1 MMRLFGYE
9 IRRIPPEEPFDIDV
23 SHSITFDPGNAHIRI
38 RPKPGY
44 RLCEP
49 GEGGVDKIWV
59 DIEGD
64 KLLGVL
70 KDTHLT

>member
-1 MMRLFGYE
+1 MKILGYE
-9 IRRIPPEEPFDIDV
+9 IRRVPPDEPFDIDV
-23 SHSITFDPGNAHIRI
+23 SHNVTFDPKNAYIRI

-49 GEGGVDKIWV
+49 GEGGIDKAWV
-59 DIEGD
+59 DIKGD

-70 KDTHLT
+70 KGITLT